1 MQAKDSHFKRT
12 RLIVEEQIGR
22 VKRPFAVAMGCSAR
36 LLRHFRA
43 GPDARVAVR
52 GQARRREHEPARRR
66 TQTSGGGCSYQLRRW
81 SNSKA
86 GAGWSSG

>member
-36 LLRHFRA
+36 FSGHCWAGANAEVAARGRA
-43 GPDARVAVR
+43 DGGR
-52 GQARRREHEPARRR
+52 HEPARRR
-66 TQTSGGGCSYQLRRW
+66 PRVSGGGSGYQLRRW